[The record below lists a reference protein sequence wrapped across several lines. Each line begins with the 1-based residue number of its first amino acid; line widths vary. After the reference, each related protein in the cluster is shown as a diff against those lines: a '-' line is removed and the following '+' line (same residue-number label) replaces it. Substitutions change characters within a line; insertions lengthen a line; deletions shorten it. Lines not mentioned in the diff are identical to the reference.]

1 MDSFLIWAHE
11 NEAHE
16 SPLQILELVKYL
28 TVTTTTTTGIIDAAV
43 IDTVADLTNT
53 SLGVAYS
60 LLFP

>member
-1 MDSFLIWAHE
+1 MDSFLIWVHE
-11 NEAHE
+11 NETHE

-28 TVTTTTTTGIIDAAV
+28 TVTTTTATVIIDTTV